1 MRIYLVLVL
10 VPVLEKHKY
19 AKHDWN
25 SIEDDDDEHDY
36 DNVHSTLIED

>member
-10 VPVLEKHKY
+10 VPVLEKRKY

-25 SIEDDDDEHDY
+25 SIEDEDEHDY

>member
-10 VPVLEKHKY
+10 EKRKY

-25 SIEDDDDEHDY
+25 SIEDDDEDEHDY